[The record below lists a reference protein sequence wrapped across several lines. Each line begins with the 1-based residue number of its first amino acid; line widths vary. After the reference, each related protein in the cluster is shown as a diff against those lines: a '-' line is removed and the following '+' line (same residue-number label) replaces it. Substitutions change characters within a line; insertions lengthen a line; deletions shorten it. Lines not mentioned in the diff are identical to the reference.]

1 MLKRTATQTIGKIC
15 IAQIRAQMLMEWLK
29 ELNTD
34 LYRPALET
42 LRTLIRTST
51 SSMTS
56 VPKPLKLLRPH
67 HPGSQE
73 FETWPASE
81 NKARGK
87 PFSAIIR
94 LGVAYAGLYRED
106 MLTLLPAVV
115 DDSASMEIAALSALA
130 LGFMSHGQGHDW
142 DQSFLLGQEH

>member
-15 IAQIRAQMLMEWLK
+15 IAQIRAPDAHGM
-29 ELNTD
+29 
-34 LYRPALET
+34 
-42 LRTLIRTST
+42 
-51 SSMTS
+51 
-56 VPKPLKLLRPH
+56 V
-67 HPGSQE
+67 
-73 FETWPASE
+73 
-81 NKARGK
+81 KA
-87 PFSAIIR
+87 AIIR

-142 DQSFLLGQEH
+142 DQSFLLGQEHLVLDKYHWVLYFGDCHAVDVVGQADTPRTILGF